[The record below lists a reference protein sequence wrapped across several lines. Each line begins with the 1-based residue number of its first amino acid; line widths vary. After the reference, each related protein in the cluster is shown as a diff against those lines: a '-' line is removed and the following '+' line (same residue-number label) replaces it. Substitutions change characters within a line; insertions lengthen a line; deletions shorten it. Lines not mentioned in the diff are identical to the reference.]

1 MLNLNAQQSSNIANV
16 QTLKR
21 RATKATIALDKVV
34 ISKLTKI
41 KKE

>member
-1 MLNLNAQQSSNIANV
+1 MLNLNVQQSNPTNV

-34 ISKLTKI
+34 
-41 KKE
+41 